1 MPGSGLN
8 PAADRKRRRSRR
20 LRLLVVS
27 AILAILFGIMGAMTQ
42 NVVAQLNTLSS
53 AASDNLQWTLS
64 QVDAE
69 FLRFRHALDTARV
82 EVHLGQTTAAQLA
95 DLRKRFDIFYSRID
109 TFRATGT
116 YSTLRRNAEFKQNF
130 EVIRQAR
137 DRMSALA
144 DLPDAG
150 LVATLGQM
158 DREAETVAPV
168 VRALSVMG
176 LAEFATHSDATRIA
190 VTTTLARLALM
201 AGGMFVA
208 ISLLAVLL
216 LRMYRLSERRAVDQM
231 LTTARMRTV
240 IQTSLDGIVVC
251 DRAARILDFS
261 PAAEAIFGCT
271 VEEVTGRD
279 LLTLVKP
286 EEDRD
291 RSLAA
296 ALRNPAPETLG
307 RLYVDGIGR
316 DGRVFPAE
324 ISLRVA
330 EGDQGQIFVLFIRD
344 ISQIRQAE
352 ADLIEAH
359 DRAVAGEKAKA
370 EFVAVMSHEMRTP
383 LNGLLGTMSLLADTR
398 LDPQQKAYL
407 GSMEVSGRLLSAL
420 VNDVLDISQL
430 EAGMMRLQSR
440 PFRLSD
446 IVEDVIANQH
456 GLARVN
462 GITLDWGWQS
472 PPFEPAVGDPDKI
485 RQVLLNFVN
494 NAIKFTPR
502 GGVRIEIEALDPAAP
517 VSEVELRVIDTGLG
531 IAEADLERIF
541 RDFEMIDSSYGRR
554 SGTGLGLGISRRLAG
569 LMGGEVGV
577 ESTQGEGSVFWM
589 RLPLERSAAVL
600 PLPEGTAAVPPDA
613 AAPGHALSVLI
624 VEDNEI
630 NRIILHDMVTLA
642 GHAVTE
648 ACDGREGVARAAETR
663 FDVILMDISMPV
675 MDGRAA
681 TRAIRTGTGASAAAP
696 IVAITAHALPEEVA
710 AFRAAGMT
718 DVLKKPIDRK
728 ELLAVLAEVSG
739 AAPQVEGMGA
749 VARPTGPLFDASRLV
764 PDDTAPVS
772 AALRALTGRFIDQM
786 DAMAR
791 DLADEP
797 QASDPAARMQL
808 LHRCAGAA
816 GTFGAVALH
825 ARLHAIETAWKSGDS
840 QPLADA
846 TRNIPPLWQETR
858 GQILAWLERMPPG
871 A

>member
-8 PAADRKRRRSRR
+8 PAADRKRRRLRR

-42 NVVAQLNTLSS
+42 NVVAQLNTLRS

-150 LVATLGQM
+150 LVAVLNQM

-271 VEEVTGRD
+271 VEEVTGQD
-279 LLTLVKP
+279 LLTLIKP

-462 GITLDWGWQS
+462 GITLD
-472 PPFEPAVGDPDKI
+472 
-485 RQVLLNFVN
+485 
-494 NAIKFTPR
+494 
-502 GGVRIEIEALDPAAP
+502 
-517 VSEVELRVIDTGLG
+517 
-531 IAEADLERIF
+531 
-541 RDFEMIDSSYGRR
+541 
-554 SGTGLGLGISRRLAG
+554 
-569 LMGGEVGV
+569 
-577 ESTQGEGSVFWM
+577 
-589 RLPLERSAAVL
+589 
-600 PLPEGTAAVPPDA
+600 
-613 AAPGHALSVLI
+613 
-624 VEDNEI
+624 
-630 NRIILHDMVTLA
+630 
-642 GHAVTE
+642 
-648 ACDGREGVARAAETR
+648 
-663 FDVILMDISMPV
+663 
-675 MDGRAA
+675 
-681 TRAIRTGTGASAAAP
+681 
-696 IVAITAHALPEEVA
+696 
-710 AFRAAGMT
+710 
-718 DVLKKPIDRK
+718 
-728 ELLAVLAEVSG
+728 
-739 AAPQVEGMGA
+739 
-749 VARPTGPLFDASRLV
+749 
-764 PDDTAPVS
+764 
-772 AALRALTGRFIDQM
+772 
-786 DAMAR
+786 
-791 DLADEP
+791 
-797 QASDPAARMQL
+797 
-808 LHRCAGAA
+808 
-816 GTFGAVALH
+816 
-825 ARLHAIETAWKSGDS
+825 
-840 QPLADA
+840 
-846 TRNIPPLWQETR
+846 
-858 GQILAWLERMPPG
+858 
-871 A
+871 